1 MAETY
6 TEHKSRIDNAYPT
19 LTPIWMV
26 LSPGTADD
34 DPVASFTTKFDDM
47 NYLFH
52 VYATSISGDLVWT
65 ISRGRNVVINS
76 VEAITSLFLQF
87 QQYWSAFC
95 EKERVHLATHA
106 FALDS
111 LDDAGAKTIISKDSS
126 LLAVSDPGGATLNPV
141 FVADTLEYMLSA
153 NAGRIQLTA
162 LRNHDNQSVRWKLG
176 NEYQT
181 GPNSNFRIVRGDNII
196 MIRVTAED
204 TITTS
209 TYTVTVT
216 RTVGG

>member
-1 MAETY
+1 MRE
-6 TEHKSRIDNAYPT
+6 
-19 LTPIWMV
+19 
-26 LSPGTADD
+26 
-34 DPVASFTTKFDDM
+34 
-47 NYLFH
+47 
-52 VYATSISGDLVWT
+52 
-65 ISRGRNVVINS
+65 
-76 VEAITSLFLQF
+76 
-87 QQYWSAFC
+87 
-95 EKERVHLATHA
+95 ERVHLAAHA

-126 LLAVSDPGGATLNPV
+126 LLAISDPGGATLDPV
-141 FVADTLEYMLSA
+141 FVADTFEYMLSV

-176 NEYQT
+176 NQYQT
-181 GPNSNFRIVRGDNII
+181 GPNSNFRIVRGDNVI

-204 TITTS
+204 TITIS